1 MFITISIYYFMN
13 LINKL
18 IYILGGNGLIGRE
31 TVKILSSSGAK
42 IIIIDKNIN
51 KNLDKDKLNSQK
63 SSIIQ
68 TKFDLEKLNLLEKN
82 LNKIILKYRT
92 PDIFINCAYPKSLDW
107 KKNNFENIDLK
118 SFKKNIEIQLI
129 SSAWTNYLI
138 AKKMKSFKKKGK
150 IIQIG
155 SIYGKISQDPE
166 LYKGTS
172 IKENFTYPLIKGGM
186 SKFMQQMAVYYAKY
200 NISINSISPG
210 GIKSNQDKNF
220 VKKYSAKTPISRM
233 AEPQEVAS
241 FIRFLCLEQSSYIIG
256 QDLVIDGG
264 FSKI

>member
-92 PDIFINCAYPKSLDW
+92 PDIFITAHTQSL
-107 KKNNFENIDLK
+107 
-118 SFKKNIEIQLI
+118 
-129 SSAWTNYLI
+129 
-138 AKKMKSFKKKGK
+138 
-150 IIQIG
+150 
-155 SIYGKISQDPE
+155 
-166 LYKGTS
+166 
-172 IKENFTYPLIKGGM
+172 
-186 SKFMQQMAVYYAKY
+186 
-200 NISINSISPG
+200 
-210 GIKSNQDKNF
+210 
-220 VKKYSAKTPISRM
+220 
-233 AEPQEVAS
+233 
-241 FIRFLCLEQSSYIIG
+241 
-256 QDLVIDGG
+256 
-264 FSKI
+264 